1 MEKTN
6 QQNNIPYQ
14 LIIDEMEGNIS
25 ASDLQ
30 QLEAWKTAHA
40 EHLSIYNEILRS
52 NDHIE
57 LLALK
62 ASLNSERAWKD
73 FAPALSRR
81 PAADSSATLRMNNF
95 YKWTAVAAIVFA
107 IVYCASLG
115 FFSGMTTVTTARN
128 EHRKITLPDGSEVM
142 MNENSSLSY
151 SENNFSNNR
160 TVKLLM
166 GEAFFEVKH
175 KEKYPFLIQTP
186 EIDVRDIGTSFNVKI
201 RPEEITVIVHTG
213 LVSIENAE
221 LNKKLRLSANDK
233 GIFNRKTKEMTSGTN
248 TDLNYKSWYDRK
260 IQFTKTLLP
269 EVVQDLREVFGSE
282 IILRDPELKNKRLT
296 AFFENQS
303 EEQIMKVISVTLKL
317 HIEKKDSTFVLYK

>member
-30 QLEAWKTAHA
+30 LLETWKTAHA
-40 EHLSIYNEILRS
+40 ENLNIYNEILRS

-62 ASLNSERAWKD
+62 TNLNPERAWKK

-81 PAADSSATLRMNNF
+81 PEGSSPATIRMNNF
-95 YKWTAVAAIVFA
+95 YKWAAVAAVVFA
-107 IVYCASLG
+107 IIYCAGLG
-115 FFSGMTTVTTARN
+115 LFSGMTTVTTAKN

-151 SENNFSNNR
+151 SENDFSTNR
-160 TVKLLM
+160 TVKLQM

-175 KEKYPFLIQTP
+175 KEKHSFLIQTP

-201 RPEEITVIVHTG
+201 KPEEITVIVHTG
-213 LVSIENAE
+213 MVSIENAE
-221 LNKKLRLSANDK
+221 LDKKLLLSANDK
-233 GIFNRKTKEMTSGTN
+233 GVFNRRTKEMTSGTN

-269 EVVQDLREVFGSE
+269 EVVQDLKDVFGSE

-303 EEQIMKVISVTLKL
+303 EEQIMKVIAITLQL